1 MELQFWQNIW
11 GLDLIEYFIFIFKNV
26 IYVLELNK
34 YIHTLSS
41 DNHRSGPGRAPVADQ
56 VLCTRRRRGRGQCAV
71 RSDGKFTAEDASLLD
86 FTSRNQDWLL
96 PRRDLHLAE
105 EGLPS
110 GTRKPGRCHSLTR
123 KHLVPLSACTGV
135 ARWSRD
141 YPNFRPWVGDRARL
155 LRAFTLPLL
164 PNFSLQK
171 RKEEK

>member
-1 MELQFWQNIW
+1 MLWI
-11 GLDLIEYFIFIFKNV
+11 LLIAKFTRAFVAGSYIVCNTY
-26 IYVLELNK
+26 YVL
-34 YIHTLSS
+34 HTLSS

-56 VLCTRRRRGRGQCAV
+56 VLCTRRRRGRETMC
-71 RSDGKFTAEDASLLD
+71 RSELWQVASSPQRTGASLLG

-155 LRAFTLPLL
+155 LLAFTLPLL
-164 PNFSLQK
+164 LNFSLQK